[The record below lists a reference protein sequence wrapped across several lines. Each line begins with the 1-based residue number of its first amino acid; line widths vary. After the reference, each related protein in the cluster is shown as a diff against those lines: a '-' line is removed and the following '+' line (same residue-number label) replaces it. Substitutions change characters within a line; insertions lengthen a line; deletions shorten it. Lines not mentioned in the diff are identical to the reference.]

1 MTPITPERKIAIAR
15 ANGAKSRGPRTP
27 EGKAVS
33 SMNALRHGL
42 TASQPVLPGE
52 SQESFDLL
60 LKDYIEEWE
69 PEGPAEIGLVHRMVV
84 SKWREQR
91 AWTVETAALRSHMPA
106 PAEEEPT
113 TPDPAAHLTAA
124 FTSFT
129 GNSHFLDCFYRQ
141 ENAVTR
147 RFDRALDRL
156 LDLQERRHAI
166 HPRELTVRWVESR
179 TSQPPEPPE
188 PELRP

>member
-1 MTPITPERKIAIAR
+1 MTLMTPERKAAIAR
-15 ANGAKSRGPRTP
+15 ANGAKSRGPATR
-27 EGKAVS
+27 EGRAVS

-42 TASQPVLPGE
+42 TATQTVLPGE

-60 LKDYIEEWE
+60 LKDYLEEWE
-69 PEGPAEIGLVHRMVV
+69 PEGPAEIGLVHRMVI

-106 PAEEEPT
+106 PAVEEPA
-113 TPDPAAHLTAA
+113 TPDPAADLTAA
-124 FTSFT
+124 FTSYT

-156 LDLQERRHAI
+156 LDLQERRRAI
-166 HPRELTVRWVESR
+166 HPRELTVRWVDSR
-179 TSQPPEPPE
+179 KPEPSTP
-188 PELRP
+188 PSNMAS